1 MAYPGYTG
9 CGPRK
14 LGTTPA
20 KHTTKRNGDPVNAGH
35 LSRHEKGTAHKT
47 IGQAIGTAVNKV
59 KETANVVKT
68 KVKKV
73 IPHFLFPRAK
83 DQKHQ
88 TLSTSRHS

>member
-1 MAYPGYTG
+1 MAYSGYRG

-68 KVKKV
+68 KVKKGV
-73 IPHFLFPRAK
+73 KVVK
-83 DQKHQ
+83 DEATTIVNDFKE
-88 TLSTSRHS
+88 TVKN

>member
-47 IGQAIGTAVNKV
+47 IGQTLGTAVNKV
-59 KETANVVKT
+59 KEGVKKGVKVVKDEAT
-68 KVKKV
+68 TIVNDFKETVKN
-73 IPHFLFPRAK
+73 
-83 DQKHQ
+83 
-88 TLSTSRHS
+88 